1 MAHQTSNP
9 LTTMARS
16 TKTADGLTE
25 KQERFCIEYV
35 DNGGNASEAY
45 RVCYDTSKMKPE
57 SVWQSASRLLA
68 NVKVQARIEAI
79 KQSRADRAQRG
90 REIINNAL
98 LDIVETTTDDL
109 YYTDPK
115 TGKMKTRS
123 PQQLSKRARNAVK
136 RMTNNNGRVSYEL
149 HGKVEAIKAYA
160 AINGLNAAQ
169 EVNVNNRGSMSG
181 EIRIGFDDE
190 D

>member
-1 MAHQTSNP
+1 
-9 LTTMARS
+9 MARS

-45 RVCYDTSKMKPE
+45 RIAYDTTNMQPSTIWVK
-57 SVWQSASRLLA
+57 ASEQLRKD
-68 NVKVQARIEAI
+68 KVRVRIESI
-79 KQSRADRAQRG
+79 KQERAQRAQRG
-90 REIINNAL
+90 RDIINNAL

-115 TGKMKTRS
+115 TGKMRTRS

-136 RMTNNNGRVSYEL
+136 RMTNDNGRVSYEL

-169 EVNVNNRGSMSG
+169 EVNVNSRSAVTG
-181 EIRIGFDDE
+181 ELRIGFDDE
-190 D
+190 DE

>member
-1 MAHQTSNP
+1 
-9 LTTMARS
+9 MARS
-16 TKTADGLTE
+16 TKTSDGLTE

-45 RVCYDTSKMKPE
+45 RVCYDTSSM
-57 SVWQSASRLLA
+57 QSATINREASRLLQHH
-68 NVKVQARIEAI
+68 KITTRIEAI

-90 REIINNAL
+90 RDIINNTL

-169 EVNVNNRGSMSG
+169 EVNVNNRGSMLG
-181 EIRIGFDDE
+181 EIRIGFDDDSE
-190 D
+190 

>member
-1 MAHQTSNP
+1 
-9 LTTMARS
+9 MARS

-45 RVCYDTSKMKPE
+45 RVCYDCSSM
-57 SVWQSASRLLA
+57 QSATINREASRLLQNHKIA
-68 NVKVQARIEAI
+68 TRIEAI

-90 REIINNAL
+90 RDIINNAL

-169 EVNVNNRGSMSG
+169 EVNVNNRGSVSSD
-181 EIRIGFDDE
+181 IRIGFDDDDE
-190 D
+190 N

>member
-1 MAHQTSNP
+1 
-9 LTTMARS
+9 MART

-45 RVCYDTSKMKPE
+45 RVSYDTSNMQPSTIWVK
-57 SVWQSASRLLA
+57 ASELLR
-68 NVKVQARIEAI
+68 NGKVMVRIESI
-79 KQSRADRAQRG
+79 KQSRAQRAQRG
-90 REIINNAL
+90 RDIINEAL

-115 TGKMKTRS
+115 TGKMRTRS
-123 PQQLSKRARNAVK
+123 PQQLSKRARNAIK

-169 EVNVNNRGSMSG
+169 EVNVNNRGSMIG

-190 D
+190 EQ

>member
-1 MAHQTSNP
+1 
-9 LTTMARS
+9 MARS

-35 DNGGNASEAY
+35 DNGGNATEAY
-45 RVCYDTSKMKPE
+45 RVCYDTTNMKPE
-57 SVWQSASRLLA
+57 TVWASASRLLA
-68 NVKVQARIEAI
+68 NVKVTARIEAI
-79 KQSRADRAQRG
+79 KQSRADRAKRG
-90 REIINNAL
+90 RDIINNAL

-169 EVNVNNRGSMSG
+169 EVNVTNRGSMSG
-181 EIRIGFDDE
+181 EIRIGFDVDDE
-190 D
+190 

>member
-1 MAHQTSNP
+1 
-9 LTTMARS
+9 MARS

-45 RVCYDTSKMKPE
+45 RIAYDTSSM
-57 SVWQSASRLLA
+57 QSATINREASRLLQNHKIA
-68 NVKVQARIEAI
+68 TRIEEI
-79 KQSRADRAQRG
+79 KQGRSQRAQRG
-90 REIINNAL
+90 RDIVNNTL
-98 LDIVETTTDDL
+98 LDIIETTTDDL

-115 TGKMKTRS
+115 TGKMRTRS

-149 HGKVEAIKAYA
+149 HGKIEAIKAYA
-160 AINGLNAAQ
+160 AMNGLNAAQ
-169 EVNVNNRGSMSG
+169 EVNVTTNASLSG
-181 EIRIGFDDE
+181 DIRIGFDD
-190 D
+190 DDG